1 MSTKPKEHN
10 MADANEAANNVAVDE
25 RTLVMKQET
34 GEDLTYMVNDF
45 TVEAKMLYAKIEI
58 LSKESQNIKVNAE
71 FNLEKNQI
79 LQSHYLEAL
88 KPSLE
93 DLQPLIATS
102 DEAEIVEEVE
112 YEQDTDEEADKS

>member
-1 MSTKPKEHN
+1 